1 MFVAVQEGNEGR
13 IATLL
18 DTDPALL
25 EAMDGMKNTPVIVA
39 ANDGELGVVRL
50 LVQRGANIHATG
62 HSGRTALHVAALM
75 DFEVVAAFLL
85 GSGAHAS
92 CKDKQ
97 GCTPLI
103 LASSRGLM
111 GAVDVLV
118 EHLRASGTDLE
129 EGDAKGRTAL
139 HWAAEEGQELVVA
152 FLLRSGAQAGCSDN
166 GGVTPLMLASGKGL
180 GGVAHLL
187 VEYLEA
193 PGLEQRD
200 AKGRTALHW
209 AAEQG
214 QELMVAF
221 LLRNGAQAESSAPDG
236 MTPLMCAS
244 CKGHV
249 AVVRV
254 LAQHMSQEGLGLE
267 QRDAQASTAL
277 HWATINGHA
286 DVIRLLL
293 KNGAQATCRDV
304 WGNTPLMTAAYHN
317 QMPAVRILLSVLG
330 IQELDE
336 ADTRGWTAL
345 HLAARSRGGE
355 EIVRLLLLHGADP
368 SRVDHRGQTPRAAAQ
383 RLQRETCVAVFEVR
397 STCRVCF
404 FLTLR
409 VGNY

>member
-1 MFVAVQEGNEGR
+1 
-13 IATLL
+13 
-18 DTDPALL
+18 
-25 EAMDGMKNTPVIVA
+25 
-39 ANDGELGVVRL
+39 
-50 LVQRGANIHATG
+50 
-62 HSGRTALHVAALM
+62 M
-75 DFEVVAAFLL
+75 DFEVVVGFLL
-85 GSGAHAS
+85 SSGAHAS

-103 LASSRGLM
+103 LASSRGFM

-118 EHLRASGTDLE
+118 EHLRASDSGTGLE

-152 FLLRSGAQAGCSDN
+152 FLLRSGAQADCSDN

-193 PGLEQRD
+193 PALEQRD
-200 AKGRTALHW
+200 AKGRTVLHW
-209 AAEQG
+209 ATEQG

-277 HWATINGHA
+277 HWATINGQ
-286 DVIRLLL
+286 RTSFLL

-304 WGNTPLMTAAYHN
+304 WGKTPLMTAANHN
-317 QMPAVRILLSVLG
+317 QMPAVRVLLSVLG
-330 IQELDE
+330 TQELDE

-355 EIVRLLLLHGADP
+355 EIVRLLLLHGVGP
-368 SRVDHRGQTPRAAAQ
+368 SMVDHRGQTPRVAAQ
-383 RLQRETCVAVFEVR
+383 RLQRETCMTVFKVR
-397 STCRVCF
+397 RAA
-404 FLTLR
+404 
-409 VGNY
+409 